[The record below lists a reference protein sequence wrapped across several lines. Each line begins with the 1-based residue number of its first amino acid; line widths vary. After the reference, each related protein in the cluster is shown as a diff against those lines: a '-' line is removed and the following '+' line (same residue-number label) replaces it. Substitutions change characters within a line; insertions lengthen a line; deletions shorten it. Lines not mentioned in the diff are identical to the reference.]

1 VHWRRTE
8 SAWALGEPED
18 SFFVKMPVHRRRL
31 QFLAQPSDGEASQ
44 CPVVWLFRPHCRI
57 AHRAAGTFEVG
68 CLSSFYW
75 IAESAALAGAAGL
88 ANRET
93 FAFAT
98 ICLRGR
104 IVWEEPEL
112 RKFMAALPAR
122 FKPSVVPWQDPELR
136 DRFSGPDL
144 AVAAG
149 IRWARQRVIVVAGGG
164 YMMANEVWE
173 YARARGVEIVR
184 LPLEAFDWRA
194 LRRLPVQHTVLSPLF
209 GDPERRLLEQCEP
222 VPQALLAAMES
233 KNGVER

>member
-1 VHWRRTE
+1 
-8 SAWALGEPED
+8 
-18 SFFVKMPVHRRRL
+18 MPVHRRRL